1 MRITFNVNAKRAD
14 GLKLIQA
21 YYVNAAAT
29 APAPAPISINE
40 VDGSEITRDYF
51 NKMNDK
57 DLNAHKAIDKS
68 MPLPSER
75 FRTRFQY

>member
-1 MRITFNVNAKRAD
+1 MRITFDVNAKRAD

-29 APAPAPISINE
+29 ATAPAPISINE
-40 VDGSEITRDYF
+40 VDGSEITRDYL

-68 MPLPSER
+68 MPLPSKR
-75 FRTRFQY
+75 FRTRF